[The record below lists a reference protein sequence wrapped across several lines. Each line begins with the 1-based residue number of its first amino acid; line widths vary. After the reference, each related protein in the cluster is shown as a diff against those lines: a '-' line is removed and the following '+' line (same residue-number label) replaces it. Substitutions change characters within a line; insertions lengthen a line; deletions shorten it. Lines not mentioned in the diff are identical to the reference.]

1 MKNSFPLA
9 IVAAAAALALATS
22 AAQAQDKPVQLT
34 LSSWVPAQ
42 HALIP
47 ALSA

>member
-1 MKNSFPLA
+1 MKTLRHAALFTALL
-9 IVAAAAALALATS
+9 AAAAV
-22 AAQAQDKPVQLT
+22 AQAQDKPVALQ

-47 ALSA
+47 AL